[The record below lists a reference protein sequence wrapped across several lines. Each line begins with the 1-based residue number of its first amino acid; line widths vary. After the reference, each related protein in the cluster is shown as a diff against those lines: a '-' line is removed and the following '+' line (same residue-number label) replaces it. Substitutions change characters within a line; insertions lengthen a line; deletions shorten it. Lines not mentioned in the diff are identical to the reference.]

1 MKPFLKGL
9 TNDFVYWLLVT
20 LKQYSFN
27 WTLKDLSF
35 VYTLLLDPLFAVIDE
50 CLDLKSLNKKL

>member
-9 TNDFVYWLLVT
+9 TNDFVHCLLVT

-27 WTLKDLSF
+27 WTLKDFSF

>member
-9 TNDFVYWLLVT
+9 TNDFVHWLQVT

-27 WTLKDLSF
+27 WTLKDFSF

-50 CLDLKSLNKKL
+50 YSDLKSLNKKL